1 MGTKSILYGIT
12 SLSSLLM
19 SLYIKNKLLIMCV
32 PVLLI
37 TVGSY
42 SLEYI
47 LPNYSGYKYVYSV
60 DFFNMKDTSEAIIM
74 LGLITIVIVGII
86 TMLIIRRMRRLLLD
100 NFLKYIRYN
109 IYSIQYKVFSTRTIT
124 TIVLMLLCNI
134 VFSVPILNFASDTG
148 YKVNVMTLPFFLC
161 NLSYMCAFVPIAIY
175 YFSQV
180 PFLNYSEMYC
190 VIREG
195 KTKWAL
201 KHILHIV
208 FMSYI
213 FMFLLEVTSIIPYIF
228 RGDFSNEWGEVIT
241 TLSITNRWMDY
252 GTSEILY
259 TILEHYSPYK
269 SMAIIFLFVGLVI
282 CFLGV
287 FMFSMSLLF
296 TRLIAMCSG
305 MIFEVLMI
313 TAFNMRTIDNYLI
326 YLSPFSWTDLSI
338 FGRKY
343 DGMEYFN
350 GTPTMGWCVGILLLL
365 IVVLTIISIVRV
377 NHMNFNFT
385 SEE

>member
-1 MGTKSILYGIT
+1 
-12 SLSSLLM
+12 
-19 SLYIKNKLLIMCV
+19 
-32 PVLLI
+32 
-37 TVGSY
+37 
-42 SLEYI
+42 
-47 LPNYSGYKYVYSV
+47 
-60 DFFNMKDTSEAIIM
+60 
-74 LGLITIVIVGII
+74 
-86 TMLIIRRMRRLLLD
+86 
-100 NFLKYIRYN
+100 
-109 IYSIQYKVFSTRTIT
+109 
-124 TIVLMLLCNI
+124 
-134 VFSVPILNFASDTG
+134 
-148 YKVNVMTLPFFLC
+148 
-161 NLSYMCAFVPIAIY
+161 MCAFVPIAIY

-282 CFLGV
+282 CFL
-287 FMFSMSLLF
+287 
-296 TRLIAMCSG
+296 
-305 MIFEVLMI
+305 E
-313 TAFNMRTIDNYLI
+313 YLC
-326 YLSPFSWTDLSI
+326 FQ
-338 FGRKY
+338 
-343 DGMEYFN
+343 
-350 GTPTMGWCVGILLLL
+350 
-365 IVVLTIISIVRV
+365 
-377 NHMNFNFT
+377 
-385 SEE
+385 

>member
-1 MGTKSILYGIT
+1 M
-12 SLSSLLM
+12 
-19 SLYIKNKLLIMCV
+19 
-32 PVLLI
+32 
-37 TVGSY
+37 
-42 SLEYI
+42 
-47 LPNYSGYKYVYSV
+47 
-60 DFFNMKDTSEAIIM
+60 
-74 LGLITIVIVGII
+74 
-86 TMLIIRRMRRLLLD
+86 LD

-228 RGDFSNEWGEVIT
+228 RGDFSNKWGEVIT

-343 DGMEYFN
+343 DGVEYFN

-377 NHMNFNFT
+377 NHMNFDFT

>member
-1 MGTKSILYGIT
+1 
-12 SLSSLLM
+12 
-19 SLYIKNKLLIMCV
+19 
-32 PVLLI
+32 
-37 TVGSY
+37 
-42 SLEYI
+42 
-47 LPNYSGYKYVYSV
+47 
-60 DFFNMKDTSEAIIM
+60 
-74 LGLITIVIVGII
+74 
-86 TMLIIRRMRRLLLD
+86 
-100 NFLKYIRYN
+100 
-109 IYSIQYKVFSTRTIT
+109 
-124 TIVLMLLCNI
+124 
-134 VFSVPILNFASDTG
+134 
-148 YKVNVMTLPFFLC
+148 MTLPFFLC

-269 SMAIIFLFVGLVI
+269 SMAINFFICRISYLFLRSIYVFNESVI
-282 CFLGV
+282 YKTYSNV
-287 FMFSMSLLF
+287 F
-296 TRLIAMCSG
+296 R
-305 MIFEVLMI
+305 
-313 TAFNMRTIDNYLI
+313 
-326 YLSPFSWTDLSI
+326 
-338 FGRKY
+338 Y
-343 DGMEYFN
+343 DF
-350 GTPTMGWCVGILLLL
+350 
-365 IVVLTIISIVRV
+365 
-377 NHMNFNFT
+377 
-385 SEE
+385 